1 MWEILNND
9 DKQIPI
15 PQKGRATNNLE
26 IKIINIEHLKT
37 SEFCGL
43 KSILLS

>member
-15 PQKGRATNNLE
+15 PQKGRAANNLQN
-26 IKIINIEHLKT
+26 KIINSKHLKI
-37 SEFCGL
+37 SEFYGFD
-43 KSILLS
+43 SIFFS